1 MALAVETPAREDM
14 SLRTND
20 DKVVGARW
28 LKSDAATPMVIT
40 AAVLTLRGDPPRIA
54 FDPDTGDPLPPVA
67 PAEHRITSTTPGD
80 PAGWINAEGL
90 AAGVVLV
97 TVPHGIWATF
107 LESAGDWD
115 IVADGEGVRRCL
127 VRGRWYTEQGVST

>member
-1 MALAVETPAREDM
+1 
-14 SLRTND
+14 
-20 DKVVGARW
+20 
-28 LKSDAATPMVIT
+28 
-40 AAVLTLRGDPPRIA
+40 
-54 FDPDTGDPLPPVA
+54 VA
-67 PAEHRITSTTPGD
+67 PAEHRIDSTTPGD
-80 PAGWINAEGL
+80 PAGWIDAEGL

-127 VRGRWYTEQGVST
+127 VRGRWYTEGGLHMTSSMSKSSPSSPSSTGSSPCPAPRASPAPRSRAPSTTSPTCPPSASPATPG